1 MFLLMKACF
10 PFLRTVCLGGVVL
23 FSLYLLSCQRIREVA
38 TISATPSYPAGTGFD
53 LAGSDPRAI
62 AIADT
67 VMARMGG
74 YQNWQNTR
82 YLAWSFFRG
91 QYQIWDKYTG
101 DFHWEQDSLVANY
114 NLLTRTGR
122 AFKGGKDITE
132 TPGGQELLEKMYP
145 VWANN
150 SWWLIMPFKL
160 KDSGVT
166 LTYRGLGTT
175 FESNPADVLQMTF
188 SNVGVTPENRY
199 EIRVD
204 RATGLVQEWSYF
216 AKADDPQPVFRRRWT
231 DYAQHGNI
239 LLASDRSDPTKPARI
254 TDIAVRQTVPQ
265 GLMESPVPVQ
275 KLQSAL

>member
-1 MFLLMKACF
+1 MKAF
-10 PFLRTVCLGGVVL
+10 TPLLRTVCCCLAVV
-23 FSLYLLSCQRIREVA
+23 FSLYAMSCQRIREVA
-38 TISATPSYPAGTGFD
+38 TISATPAYPAGQGFD
-53 LAGSDPRAI
+53 LAGSDARAI

-74 YQNWQNTR
+74 FQNWQNTR

-114 NLLTRTGR
+114 NLLTRTGK
-122 AFKGGKDITE
+122 AYKGGREITD

-145 VWANN
+145 LWVNN

-160 KDSGVT
+160 KDSGIT
-166 LTYRGLGTT
+166 LNYRGLGTT
-175 FESNPADVLQMTF
+175 FENEPADILQMTF
-188 SNVGVTPENRY
+188 KDVGVTPENRY
-199 EIRVD
+199 EIRVL
-204 RATGLVQEWSYF
+204 RNSGLVQEWSYF
-216 AKADDPQPVFRRRWT
+216 AKAADPQPAFRRRWS

-254 TDIAVRQTVPQ
+254 ADIAVRQTVPA
-265 GLMESPVPVQ
+265 GLMDSPVPVQ
-275 KLQSAL
+275 KLQSQP

>member
-1 MFLLMKACF
+1 MKAF
-10 PFLRTVCLGGVVL
+10 YLFLRTGGYALVVGLL
-23 FSLYLLSCQRIREVA
+23 FYSMGCQRIREVA
-38 TISATPSYPAGTGFD
+38 TISATPAYPAGQGFD
-53 LAGSDPRAI
+53 LLGSDPRAI

-114 NLLTRTGR
+114 NLLTRTGK
-122 AFKGGKDITE
+122 AYKGGKEITD
-132 TPGGQELLEKMYP
+132 TPGGQELMEKMYP
-145 VWANN
+145 LWVNN

-175 FESNPADVLQMTF
+175 FENEPADILQMTF
-188 SNVGVTPENRY
+188 KDVGVTPENRY
-199 EIRVD
+199 EIRVL
-204 RATGLVQEWSYF
+204 RSSGLVQEWSYF
-216 AKADDPQPVFRRRWT
+216 AKADDPQPAFRRRWA
-231 DYAQHGNI
+231 DYSQHGNI
-239 LLASDRSDPTKPARI
+239 LLAADRSDLTKPARI
-254 TDIAVRQTVPQ
+254 TDIAARQTVPE
-265 GLMESPVPVQ
+265 GLMESPVPVA
-275 KLQSAL
+275 KLKSQP

>member
-1 MFLLMKACF
+1 MKVLHL
-10 PFLRTVCLGGVVL
+10 FLRVAGRGLVV
-23 FSLYLLSCQRIREVA
+23 SLLLYSVGCQRIREVA
-38 TISATPSYPAGTGFD
+38 TISATPAYPPGQGFD

-114 NLLTRTGR
+114 NLFARTGK
-122 AFKGGKDITE
+122 AYKGGKEITD

-145 VWANN
+145 VWVNN

-175 FESNPADVLQMTF
+175 FENEPADILQMTF
-188 SNVGVTPENRY
+188 KDVGVTPENRY
-199 EIRVD
+199 ELRVL
-204 RATGLVQEWSYF
+204 RSSGLVQEWSFF
-216 AKADDPQPVFRRRWT
+216 AKADDPQPAFRRRWS
-231 DYAQHGNI
+231 DYTQHGNI
-239 LLASDRSDPTKPARI
+239 LLAADRSDPAKPARI
-254 TDIAVRQTVPQ
+254 ADIAVRQTVPT
-265 GLMESPVPVQ
+265 GLMDSPVPVP
-275 KLQSAL
+275 KLQSQP